1 MPTGYLLNTPIVHSN
16 SRNTLQSR
24 AMQLGRMAF
33 AVLQNEVLDP
43 VQIRFDCA
51 MAVALD
57 THEVLNGLEK
67 RRFRHVPHLIHEM
80 YADRYT
86 RWVT

>member
-1 MPTGYLLNTPIVHSN
+1 MPTGYLPNTPIVHSN
-16 SRNTLQSR
+16 SRNTLQSQ

-33 AVLQNEVLDP
+33 AVLQNEIPDP
-43 VQIRFDCA
+43 EQIRPYCA

-57 THEVLNGLEK
+57 THDVLNGLEK
-67 RRFRHVPHLIHEM
+67 RRFRHVLHLIHEM